1 MKEHKKMRSGVLG
14 GLLLAAVLCFPI
26 QTQAA
31 TLKLNHKSLT
41 MYTGDAKTL
50 KATTSLKGKITW
62 KSSNK
67 KVASVSNKGRV
78 KAKKAGTAVITAKIK
93 ANKVKCKITVKKSA
107 GLKET
112 AKKNAKTYSKQIK
125 DILKYTNQ
133 YRTRQGL
140 PKLILDT
147 TLTRAA
153 CHRSLE
159 MADAGVLS
167 HERPDGSTPFDLM
180 KEYGISYYTAGENIA
195 YTMGYGVN
203 AGQAAQMWYNSTGHR
218 ENMLNSDFGKIGIG
232 IAVTK
237 KNEVYY
243 TQLFT
248 N

>member
-1 MKEHKKMRSGVLG
+1 MKKIKKTISGVLAA
-14 GLLLAAVLCFPI
+14 LLFVAVLFFPI

-31 TLKLNHKSLT
+31 TIKLNHKSLT
-41 MYTGDAKTL
+41 MYIGDSKTL
-50 KATTSLKGKITW
+50 KATTSLNGKITW

-67 KVASVSNKGRV
+67 KVASVSNKGKV

-93 ANKVKCKITVKKSA
+93 SKKVTCKITVKKSS
-107 GLKET
+107 GLQAT
-112 AKKNAKTYSKQIK
+112 AKKNAKTYQKQIK

-133 YRTRQGL
+133 YRTRHGL
-140 PKLILDT
+140 SELVLDT

-153 CHRSLE
+153 CHRSAE
-159 MADAGVLS
+159 MAKAGKLS
-167 HERPDGSTPFDLM
+167 HDRPDGSTPFDLM
-180 KEYGISYYTAGENIA
+180 KEYGITYFAAGENIA

-203 AGQAAQMWYNSTGHR
+203 ASQAAQMWYNSDGHR
-218 ENMLNSDFGKIGIG
+218 ANILNANFGKIGIG
-232 IAVTK
+232 IAVTT